1 MYRYP
6 KNETGFLIKKKNRIS
21 KKNVYDF
28 KKKYSLHDYIK
39 LTSKDFNLIN
49 KKKKIISSL

>member
-6 KNETGFLIKKKNRIS
+6 KNETGFLIRNKKNRIS

-28 KKKYSLHDYIK
+28 KKKI
-39 LTSKDFNLIN
+39 F
-49 KKKKIISSL
+49 SS